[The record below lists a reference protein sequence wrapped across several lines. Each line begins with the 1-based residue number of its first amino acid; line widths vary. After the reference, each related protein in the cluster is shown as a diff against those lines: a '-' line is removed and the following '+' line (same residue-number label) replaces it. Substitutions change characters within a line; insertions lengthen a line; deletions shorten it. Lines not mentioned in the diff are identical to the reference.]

1 MRRLI
6 AVPTALLAL
15 TVAACGGSGPD
26 DTAASP
32 AASGS
37 GPGASPTKT
46 LKGGPD
52 GGGSAHPSE
61 PGGSPSGVPGQPL
74 DCGALP
80 DAMGEGLTARLF
92 SGPGAGPAAGCAEA
106 RSVMAE
112 FFRKADA
119 DQPSLT
125 VRGWEC
131 QYEAGP
137 TGTWL
142 SSCRKDGGRQQMHTE
157 EAGRSSS
164 PDAPGESPG
173 DPGQSELPGGPEVP
187 QGPGLPGGGE
197 ESQTSIRL
205 PRMHV

>member
-15 TVAACGGSGPD
+15 AVAACGGSGPG

-37 GPGASPTKT
+37 APGASPTKS
-46 LKGGPD
+46 LKGGPSGGPE
-52 GGGSAHPSE
+52 GGGSASPSE
-61 PGGSPSGVPGQPL
+61 PDGTGSAVPGQPL

-92 SGPGAGPAAGCAEA
+92 SGPGAGPTAGCAEA

-112 FFRKADA
+112 FFREADA
-119 DQPSLT
+119 NRPALT

-131 QYEAGP
+131 QYENGP

-157 EAGRSSS
+157 EADRSAP
-164 PDAPGESPG
+164 PDG
-173 DPGQSELPGGPEVP
+173 PGGPEMP
-187 QGPGLPGGGE
+187 EGPELPGGGE

-205 PRMHV
+205 PRAHV

>member
-15 TVAACGGSGPD
+15 AVAGCAGGGPD
-26 DTAASP
+26 DPTASS

-37 GPGASPTKT
+37 APGASPTKS
-46 LKGGPD
+46 LR
-52 GGGSAHPSE
+52 
-61 PGGSPSGVPGQPL
+61 GSPSGDPGSSGGASPSGSGSAAPGQPL

-92 SGPGAGPAAGCAEA
+92 SGPGAGPTAGCAEA
-106 RSVMAE
+106 RGVMAE
-112 FFRKADA
+112 FFRKATA
-119 DQPSLT
+119 DQPALT

-131 QYEAGP
+131 QYENGP

-157 EAGRSSS
+157 EAARSAP
-164 PDAPGESPG
+164 PDG
-173 DPGQSELPGGPEVP
+173 PGQSEMPE
-187 QGPGLPGGGE
+187 GPGLPGGGE

-205 PRMHV
+205 PWAHV

>member
-15 TVAACGGSGPD
+15 AVAGCAGSGPD
-26 DTAASP
+26 DPTASAGTGSAPGANPTQSLKESPSGDPGGGASP
-32 AASGS
+32 S
-37 GPGASPTKT
+37 GPGGS
-46 LKGGPD
+46 
-52 GGGSAHPSE
+52 GSA
-61 PGGSPSGVPGQPL
+61 VPGQPL

-92 SGPGAGPAAGCAEA
+92 SGPGAGPTAGCAEA

-112 FFRKADA
+112 FFRKATA
-119 DQPSLT
+119 DRPALT

-131 QYEAGP
+131 QYENGP

-157 EAGRSSS
+157 EAGRSAPDGPEES
-164 PDAPGESPG
+164 PGEPGESG
-173 DPGQSELPGGPEVP
+173 TPE
-187 QGPGLPGGGE
+187 GPGVPGGGE

-205 PRMHV
+205 PWLRA

>member
-26 DTAASP
+26 DTGASP
-32 AASGS
+32 AVSGS
-37 GPGASPTKT
+37 APGASPTKS
-46 LKGGPD
+46 LKGGPGD
-52 GGGSAHPSE
+52 GGSASPD
-61 PGGSPSGVPGQPL
+61 GSGSAVPGQPL

-80 DAMGEGLTARLF
+80 DAMGEGLTAQLF
-92 SGPGAGPAAGCAEA
+92 SGPGAGPTAGCEEA
-106 RSVMAE
+106 RGVMAE

-131 QYEAGP
+131 QYESGP

-157 EAGRSSS
+157 EAGRPAP
-164 PDAPGESPG
+164 PDAPGQSPM
-173 DPGQSELPGGPEVP
+173 PEGPE
-187 QGPGLPGGGE
+187 LPGGGE
-197 ESQTSIRL
+197 ESQTSIRF
-205 PRMHV
+205 PWITA

>member
-6 AVPTALLAL
+6 AVPTVLLAL
-15 TVAACGGSGPD
+15 TVAACAGGGPD

-37 GPGASPTKT
+37 APGASPTKS
-46 LKGGPD
+46 LKGGPE
-52 GGGSAHPSE
+52 GGASPSE
-61 PGGSPSGVPGQPL
+61 PGGSGSAVPGQPL

-80 DAMGEGLTARLF
+80 DAMGEGLSAQLF
-92 SGPGAGPAAGCAEA
+92 SGPGAGPTAGCAEA

-119 DQPSLT
+119 NRPSLT

-131 QYEAGP
+131 QYENGP

-157 EAGRSSS
+157 EAGRSAA
-164 PDAPGESPG
+164 PDAPGQSPG
-173 DPGQSELPGGPEVP
+173 DPGQSELPEGP
-187 QGPGLPGGGE
+187 QLPGGGE

-205 PRMHV
+205 PWFRV

>member
-15 TVAACGGSGPD
+15 AVAGCAGGGPD
-26 DTAASP
+26 DPTESS

-37 GPGASPTKT
+37 APGASPTKS
-46 LKGGPD
+46 L
-52 GGGSAHPSE
+52 E
-61 PGGSPSGVPGQPL
+61 GSPSGDPGPSGGASPSGSAVPGQPL

-92 SGPGAGPAAGCAEA
+92 SGPGAGPTAGCAEA
-106 RSVMAE
+106 RGVMGE
-112 FFRKADA
+112 FFRKATA
-119 DQPSLT
+119 DKPALT

-131 QYEAGP
+131 QYENGP

-157 EAGRSSS
+157 EAGGS
-164 PDAPGESPG
+164 PPPD
-173 DPGQSELPGGPEVP
+173 DPGQSEKPE
-187 QGPGLPGGGE
+187 GPGLPGGGE
-197 ESQTSIRL
+197 ESQTSIHL
-205 PRMHV
+205 PWAHV

>member
-15 TVAACGGSGPD
+15 AVAACGGGPD

-37 GPGASPTKT
+37 GPGASPTKS
-46 LKGGPD
+46 LKGGPE
-52 GGGSAHPSE
+52 GSASARPSE
-61 PGGSPSGVPGQPL
+61 PDGSASGVPGQPL

-80 DAMGEGLTARLF
+80 DAMGEGLTAQLF
-92 SGPGAGPAAGCAEA
+92 SGPGAGPTAGCAEA

-112 FFRKADA
+112 FFRKAGA

-131 QYEAGP
+131 QYENGP

-157 EAGRSSS
+157 EAGRSTP
-164 PDAPGESPG
+164 PDAPGQSPG
-173 DPGQSELPGGPEVP
+173 DPGQSEMPEGPGGPE
-187 QGPGLPGGGE
+187 LPGGGE

>member
-15 TVAACGGSGPD
+15 AVAGCGGSGPD

-32 AASGS
+32 AATGS
-37 GPGASPTKT
+37 APGASPTKSRT
-46 LKGGPD
+46 
-52 GGGSAHPSE
+52 
-61 PGGSPSGVPGQPL
+61 GSPSGDPGATGGPGPSGSGTAVPGQPL

-92 SGPGAGPAAGCAEA
+92 SGPGAGPTAGCAEA

-119 DQPSLT
+119 GRPSLT

-131 QYEAGP
+131 QYENGP

-157 EAGRSSS
+157 EAGRSAP
-164 PDAPGESPG
+164 PDAPGQSPG
-173 DPGQSELPGGPEVP
+173 DPGAPEEPGI
-187 QGPGLPGGGE
+187 PGLPGGE

-205 PRMHV
+205 PWAPV